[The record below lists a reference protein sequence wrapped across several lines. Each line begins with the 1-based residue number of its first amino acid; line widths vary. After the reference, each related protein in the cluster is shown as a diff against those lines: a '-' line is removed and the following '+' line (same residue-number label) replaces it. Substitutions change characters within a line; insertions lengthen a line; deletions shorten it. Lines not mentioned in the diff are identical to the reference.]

1 MTKLLMS
8 KENPNGWKLE
18 ELLGKIRRELI
29 EKNKLIQDDECQV
42 SKIIQSNNKEIIN
55 SLADCII
62 MQNHSMEALDT
73 LGENKGPL
81 GEPRVGKNK

>member
-1 MTKLLMS
+1 MSRLLMS
-8 KENPNGWKLE
+8 RDNPDGWKLE
-18 ELLGKIRRELI
+18 ELLGTIRRELV

-42 SKIIQSNNKEIIN
+42 SKIVQSNNREIIN

-73 LGENKGPL
+73 LGENQGVTGK
-81 GEPRVGKNK
+81 PRIGG